1 MLKVGII
8 GGAGYTGGE
17 LIRLLLRHPGCLLEF
32 VQSKSQQCKKYY
44 EVHDDLVGE
53 TEQEF
58 IGDFNAEVDVL
69 FLCMNHGESSKFLK
83 KEKISEKIKLI
94 DLSQDFRV
102 ENHSEKSFVY
112 GLPELNRDVIKDARN
127 VANPGCFATAI
138 QLALLPLAS
147 SKLLQS
153 EVHISAITG
162 STGAG
167 RDPNLTSH
175 FSWRS
180 SNLSIYQAFRHR
192 HLKEI
197 YKSIK
202 SLQPGWDTPLRF
214 LPFRG
219 DFTRGIFCS
228 AYLNLDLPLNEMK
241 DIFTT
246 YYKSHPFVILTKNNP
261 HLKQVINTNKCV
273 IYLEKQGDVLLIISI
288 LDNLLKGAVGQAIQN
303 MNLMCGL
310 EETCGL
316 NLKPIAF

>member
-17 LIRLLLRHPGCLLEF
+17 LIRLLLRHPGCELEF
-32 VQSKSQQCKKYY
+32 VQSKSQQGKKYY
-44 EVHDDLVGE
+44 DVHDDLMGE

-58 IGDFNAEVDVL
+58 IGDFNAQVDVL
-69 FLCMNHGESSKFLK
+69 FLCMNHGESSKFLQQK
-83 KEKISEKIKLI
+83 KIPEQTKLI

-102 ENHSEKSFVY
+102 DNHAEKNFVY
-112 GLPELNRDVIKDARN
+112 GLPELNREVIKNAQN
-127 VANPGCFATAI
+127 IANPGCFATAI
-138 QLALLPLAS
+138 QLALIPLAS

-167 RDPNLTSH
+167 RDPKLTSH

-202 SLQPGWDTPLRF
+202 SLQPEWNTQLRF

-228 AYLNLDLPLNEMK
+228 AYLNLDLSLIKIK

-246 YYKSHPFVILTKNNP
+246 YYESHPFVILTTKNP

-273 IYLEKQGDVLLIISI
+273 IYLEKQGNVLLIISI
-288 LDNLLKGAVGQAIQN
+288 LDNLLKGAVGQAVQN
-303 MNLMCGL
+303 MNLMCGI

-316 NLKPIAF
+316 NLKPTAF